1 MFDLFRSR
9 DKAVRILLGGLLLVV
24 AISML
29 TYLVPNY
36 DTGSS
41 GSGAVVATVGSDQI
55 TSADVQKMVQNTM
68 RGKQLPPEMLPI
80 YLPQLVDEMIT
91 NRAMSYEAARLGF
104 EVSDNDLR
112 SAIQQMVPSLFPD
125 GHFVGKDMYAA
136 MLAQQQ
142 LSIADF
148 ETDLRRQIM
157 ITRLKDVA
165 IEGSVVTP
173 VEIENAYKR
182 KYEKIKIQYVKLTT
196 DRFKKDVAPTDADMR
211 SYYQANIAK
220 YQTPERKNL
229 VILVADQAKLE
240 QTLNPADADLQK
252 MYNQNQAQ
260 YHKPETANV
269 RHILF
274 MTQGKPPAD
283 EPKIKAQAEDVLK
296 QIKAGT
302 VKFEDMVKKY
312 SEDPGSKDKGGEYP
326 GVQHGQMAP
335 EFDEA
340 TFKQKPGDLALVKTS
355 YGYHILQVESRDA
368 AHQQTFDEVKGQL
381 AADWK
386 KARVSEAQQAISD
399 KAQTSLAKDPM
410 HPDKVAADLHME
422 VVHADNVEPNKPIP
436 DIGAS
441 PDFDQ
446 AIAALKQGEVS
457 QAVALPGNKVA
468 VAEVVAVVPPR
479 PSTFDEVKD
488 QIRDTMIQAR
498 LTVKVRDTAK
508 ELADKAKAMGGDL
521 EKAAKSMG
529 LEVKTT
535 DAFNRTDT
543 PAGFGSA
550 NYIAQ
555 NFSSPDNTI
564 AGPVLMPDGT
574 VVAKV
579 LQHIPADLSTLP
591 AERVAI
597 RDQIKTQKAKQRDE
611 LFEAGLKQRLIQEG
625 KIKIHQ
631 NVINSII
638 AGYRT

>member
-29 TYLVPNY
+29 TYLVPSY
-36 DTGSS
+36 DTGVT
-41 GSGAVVATVGSDQI
+41 GSGAVAATIGPDQI
-55 TSADVQKMVQNTM
+55 TSADIQRMVQNTM

-80 YLPQLVDEMIT
+80 YLPQLVDEMIV
-91 NRAMSYEAARLGF
+91 NRAMAYEAGRLGF
-104 EVSDNDLR
+104 QVSDNDLR
-112 SAIQQMVPSLFPD
+112 GAIQQMVPSLFPD

-157 ITRLKDVA
+157 ITRLKDIAV
-165 IEGSVVTP
+165 EGSLVTP
-173 VEIENAYKR
+173 LEIENAYQR
-182 KYEKIKIQYVKLTT
+182 KYEKIRIQYVKLTAEQ
-196 DRFKKDVAPTDADMR
+196 FKKDVTPADAEMK

-220 YQTPERKNL
+220 YQTPEKKNL
-229 VILVADQAKLE
+229 VILVADQTKLE
-240 QTLNPADADLQK
+240 QSLNPSDADLQRV
-252 MYNQNQAQ
+252 YNQNQAQ
-260 YHKPETANV
+260 YHVPEQAKV

-296 QIKAGT
+296 QLKAGT
-302 VKFEDMVKKY
+302 AKFEDMVKKY
-312 SEDPGSKDKGGEYP
+312 SEDPGSKDKGGEYT
-326 GVQHGQMAP
+326 VQRNQMVK
-335 EFDEA
+335 EFEEA
-340 TFKQKPGDLALVKTS
+340 AFTQKPGDLGLVKTS
-355 YGYHILQVESRDA
+355 YGYHIIQVESRDA

-386 KARVSEAQQAISD
+386 KTRVSEAMQAISD
-399 KAQTSLAKDPM
+399 KAQADLAKDPA

-436 DIGAS
+436 GIGAS

-446 AIAALKQGEVS
+446 AVAALKQGQVS

-468 VAEVVAVVPPR
+468 VAEVVGIVPPR

-488 QIRDTMIQAR
+488 QIRDAMIQAR
-498 LTVKVRDTAK
+498 MTVKVRDTAK
-508 ELADKAKAMGGDL
+508 ELIDKAKAMGGDL

-535 DAFNRTDT
+535 DGFTRSDT

-550 NYIAQ
+550 NYIAA
-555 NFSSPDNTI
+555 NFSSPNNTI

-579 LQHIPADLSTLP
+579 LEHIPADLANLP
-591 AERVAI
+591 AERVAL
-597 RDQIKTQKAKQRDE
+597 RDQIKGQKAKQRDE
-611 LFEAGLKQRLIQEG
+611 LFEAGLKERLIQEG

-638 AGYRT
+638 AGYRS

>member
-36 DTGSS
+36 DTGVS
-41 GSGAVVATVGSDQI
+41 GAGAVVATVGSDQI
-55 TSADVQKMVQNTM
+55 TSADVQKMVQMTM

-80 YLPQLVDEMIT
+80 YLPQLVDEMIV
-91 NRAMSYEAARLGF
+91 NRALAYEANRLGF

-112 SAIQQMVPSLFPD
+112 GAIQQIAPNLFPD

-142 LSIADF
+142 MSIADF
-148 ETDLRRQIM
+148 ENDLRRQIM

-173 VEIENAYKR
+173 LEIESAYKK

-196 DRFKKDVAPTDADMR
+196 DQYKKEVAPTEAEMR
-211 SYYQANIAK
+211 SYYQANAAK
-220 YQTPERKNL
+220 YQTPEKKNL
-229 VILVADQAKLE
+229 VILVADQSKLE
-240 QTLNPADADLQK
+240 QTLNPTDADLQK
-252 MYNQNQAQ
+252 VYNQNQAQ
-260 YHKPETANV
+260 YHVPEQAKV

-274 MTQGKPPAD
+274 MTQGKPPGD

-296 QIKAGT
+296 QLKAGT

-312 SEDPGSKDKGGEYP
+312 SEDPGSKDKGGEYT
-326 GVQHGQMAP
+326 VQRNQMVK
-335 EFDEA
+335 EFEDA
-340 TFKQKPGDLALVKTS
+340 AFNQKLGDLGLVKTS
-355 YGYHILQVESRDA
+355 YGYHIIQVESRDA
-368 AHQQTFDEVKGQL
+368 AHQQSFDEVKGQL

-386 KARVSEAQQAISD
+386 KARVSEAMQAISD
-399 KAQTSLAKDPM
+399 KAQANLTKDPL
-410 HPDKVAADLHME
+410 HPEKVAADLHME

-446 AIAALKQGEVS
+446 AVAALKQGQVS

-468 VAEVVAVVPPR
+468 IAEVTAIVPPR

-488 QIRDTMIQAR
+488 QIRDTMTQAR

-521 EKAAKSMG
+521 EKAAKSMN

-535 DAFNRTDT
+535 DGFTRNDT

-550 NYIAQ
+550 NYITQ
-555 NFSSPDNTI
+555 NFSSPNNTI

-579 LQHIPADLSTLP
+579 LEHIPADLANLP

-597 RDQIKTQKAKQRDE
+597 RDQIKTEKAKQRDE
-611 LFEAGLKQRLIQEG
+611 LFEAGLKDRLIQEG

-638 AGYRT
+638 AGYRS

>member
-41 GSGAVVATVGSDQI
+41 GAGAVVATVGSDQI
-55 TSADVQKMVQNTM
+55 TSADVQKMVQSTM

-80 YLPQLVDEMIT
+80 YLPQLVDEMIV
-91 NRAMSYEAARLGF
+91 NRAMAYEAGRLGF

-112 SAIQQMVPSLFPD
+112 GAIQQMVPSLFPD

-148 ETDLRRQIM
+148 ESDLRRQIM
-157 ITRLKDVA
+157 ITRLRDVA
-165 IEGSVVTP
+165 VEGSLVTP
-173 VEIENAYKR
+173 LEIENAYRK
-182 KYEKIKIQYVKLTT
+182 KYEKIKIQYVKLTA
-196 DRFKKDVAPTDADMR
+196 DQFKKDATPTDAEMK
-211 SYYQANIAK
+211 SYYQANVAK
-220 YQTPERKNL
+220 YQTPEKKNL

-252 MYNQNQAQ
+252 IYNQNQAQ
-260 YHKPETANV
+260 YHVPEQAKV

-296 QIKAGT
+296 QLKAGT

-312 SEDPGSKDKGGEYP
+312 SEDPGSKDKGGEYT
-326 GVQHGQMAP
+326 VQRNQMAK
-335 EFDEA
+335 EFEEA
-340 TFKQKPGDLALVKTS
+340 SFTQKPGDLALVKTS
-355 YGYHILQVESRDA
+355 YGYHIVQVESRDA

-381 AADWK
+381 ASDWK
-386 KARVSEAQQAISD
+386 KARVSEAMQAISD

-436 DIGAS
+436 GIGAS

-446 AIAALKQGEVS
+446 AVAALKPGQVS

-468 VAEVVAVVPPR
+468 VAEVVAIVPPR

-498 LTVKVRDTAK
+498 ITVKVRDIAK
-508 ELADKAKAMGGDL
+508 ELADKAKATGGDL
-521 EKAAKSMG
+521 EKAAKSLG

-535 DAFNRTDT
+535 DGFTRNDS

-574 VVAKV
+574 MVAKV
-579 LQHIPADLSTLP
+579 LAHIPADLANLP
-591 AERVAI
+591 AERVVL
-597 RDQIKTQKAKQRDE
+597 RDQIKSQKAKQRDE
-611 LFEAGLKQRLIQEG
+611 LFEAGLKERLIQEG

-638 AGYRT
+638 AGYRS

>member
-36 DTGSS
+36 DTGVS
-41 GSGAVVATVGSDQI
+41 GAGAVVATVGSDQI

-104 EVSDNDLR
+104 EVSDSDLR
-112 SAIQQMVPSLFPD
+112 GAIQQMVPSLFPD

-148 ETDLRRQIM
+148 ENDLRRQIM

-182 KYEKIKIQYVKLTT
+182 KYEKIKIQYVKLTA
-196 DRFKKDVAPTDADMR
+196 DQFKKEVTPTDAEMQ
-211 SYYQANIAK
+211 SYYQANLAK
-220 YQTPERKNL
+220 YQTPEKKNL

-240 QTLNPADADLQK
+240 QTLNPTDADLQK
-252 MYNQNQAQ
+252 MYTQNQAQ
-260 YHKPETANV
+260 YHVPEQAKV

-296 QIKAGT
+296 QLKAGT
-302 VKFEDMVKKY
+302 AKFEDMVKKY
-312 SEDPGSKDKGGEYP
+312 SEDPGSKDKGGEYT
-326 GVQHGQMAP
+326 VQRNQMVK
-335 EFDEA
+335 EFEDA
-340 TFKQKPGDLALVKTS
+340 AFTQKPGDLGLVKTS
-355 YGYHILQVESRDA
+355 YGYHIIQVESRDA
-368 AHQQTFDEVKGQL
+368 AHQQTFDEVKTQL

-386 KARVSEAQQAISD
+386 KARVSEAMQTISD
-399 KAQTSLAKDPM
+399 KAQTELAKDPM

-436 DIGAS
+436 GIGAS

-446 AIAALKQGEVS
+446 AVAALKQGQVS

-468 VAEVVAVVPPR
+468 VAEVLAVVSPR
-479 PSTFDEVKD
+479 PSTLAEVKD
-488 QIRDTMIQAR
+488 PIRDAMVQAR
-498 LTVKVRDTAK
+498 MTVKVRDTAK

-535 DAFNRTDT
+535 DGFTRNDT

-574 VVAKV
+574 VIAKV
-579 LQHIPADLSTLP
+579 LQHIPPDLANLP
-591 AERVAI
+591 AERVAL
-597 RDQIKTQKAKQRDE
+597 RDQIKSQKAKQRDE
-611 LFEAGLKQRLIQEG
+611 LFEAGLKERLIQEG

-638 AGYRT
+638 AGYRS

>member
-36 DTGSS
+36 DTGVS
-41 GSGAVVATVGSDQI
+41 GATAVVATIGSDQI
-55 TSADVQKMVQNTM
+55 TTADVQKMVQNTM

-80 YLPQLVDEMIT
+80 YLPQLVDEMIV
-91 NRAMSYEAARLGF
+91 NRAMAYEAARQGF
-104 EVSDNDLR
+104 QVSDSDLR
-112 SAIQQMVPSLFPD
+112 GAIQQMVPSLFPD

-148 ETDLRRQIM
+148 EDDLRRQIM

-165 IEGSVVTP
+165 VEGSLVTP
-173 VEIENAYKR
+173 LEIENAYKK
-182 KYEKIKIQYVKLTT
+182 KYERIKIQYVKLTAEQ
-196 DRFKKDVAPTDADMR
+196 FKKAVTPTDAEMQ
-211 SYYQANIAK
+211 SYYQANAAK
-220 YQTPERKNL
+220 YQTPEKKNL

-260 YHKPETANV
+260 YHVPEQAKV

-283 EPKIKAQAEDVLK
+283 EPKIKAQAEDTLK
-296 QIKAGT
+296 QLKAGT
-302 VKFEDMVKKY
+302 AKFEDMVKKY
-312 SEDPGSKDKGGEYP
+312 SEDPGSKDKGGEYT
-326 GVQHGQMAP
+326 VQRNQMVK
-335 EFDEA
+335 EFEEA
-340 TFKQKPGDLALVKTS
+340 AFTQKPGDLGLVKTS
-355 YGYHILQVESRDA
+355 YGYHIIQVESRDA

-386 KARVSEAQQAISD
+386 KARVSEALQAISD
-399 KAQTSLAKDPM
+399 KAQTSLAKDPA

-446 AIAALKQGEVS
+446 AVAALKPGQVS

-468 VAEVVAVVPPR
+468 VAEVVAIVPPR

-498 LTVKVRDTAK
+498 MTVKVRDTAK
-508 ELADKAKAMGGDL
+508 ELVDKAKAMGGDL
-521 EKAAKSMG
+521 EKAAKSMN

-535 DAFNRTDT
+535 DAFTRSDT

-550 NYIAQ
+550 NYITQ

-579 LQHIPADLSTLP
+579 LQHIPADLANLP
-591 AERVAI
+591 AERVVL
-597 RDQIKTQKAKQRDE
+597 RDQIKSQKAKQRDE
-611 LFEAGLKQRLIQEG
+611 LFEAGLKERLIQEG

-638 AGYRT
+638 AGYRS

>member
-9 DKAVRILLGGLLLVV
+9 DKAVRILLGGLLLIV

-36 DTGSS
+36 DTGVS
-41 GSGAVVATVGSDQI
+41 GAGAVVATVGSDQI

-80 YLPQLVDEMIT
+80 YLPQLVDEMII

-104 EVSDNDLR
+104 YVSDNDLR
-112 SAIQQMVPSLFPD
+112 GAIQQMVPSLFPD
-125 GHFVGKDMYAA
+125 GRFVGKDMYAA

-148 ETDLRRQIM
+148 ESDLRRQIM

-173 VEIENAYKR
+173 VEIEDAYKK
-182 KYEKIKIQYVKLTT
+182 KYEKIKVQYVKLTT
-196 DRFKKDVAPTDADMR
+196 DQFKKDVTPTDADMR
-211 SYYQANIAK
+211 SYYQANVAK
-220 YQTPERKNL
+220 YQTPQKKNL
-229 VILVADQAKLE
+229 VILVADQTKLE
-240 QTLNPADADLQK
+240 QSLNPADADLQK

-260 YHKPETANV
+260 YHVPEQAKV

-296 QIKAGT
+296 QLKAGT
-302 VKFEDMVKKY
+302 AKFEDMVKKY
-312 SEDPGSKDKGGEYP
+312 SEDPGSKDKGGEYT
-326 GVQHGQMAP
+326 VQRNQMVK
-335 EFDEA
+335 EFEDA
-340 TFKQKPGDLALVKTS
+340 AFTQKPGDLGLVKTS
-355 YGYHILQVESRDA
+355 YGYHIIQVESRDA
-368 AHQQTFDEVKGQL
+368 AHQQTFDEVKAQL

-386 KARVSEAQQAISD
+386 KARVSEAMQAISD
-399 KAQTSLAKDPM
+399 KAQTSLAKDPL
-410 HPDKVAADLHME
+410 HPDKVAADLHMQ

-436 DIGAS
+436 EIGAS

-446 AIAALKQGEVS
+446 AIAALNQGQVS
-457 QAVALPGNKVA
+457 QAVALPANKVA
-468 VAEVVAVVPPR
+468 VAEVVAVIPPR

-535 DAFNRTDT
+535 DAFARTDT

-550 NYIAQ
+550 NYMAQ

-579 LQHIPADLSTLP
+579 LAHIPADLSNLP
-591 AERVAI
+591 AERVAL

-611 LFEAGLKQRLIQEG
+611 LFEAGLKERLIQEG

-631 NVINSII
+631 NVINGII
-638 AGYRT
+638 AGYRG

>member
-9 DKAVRILLGGLLLVV
+9 DKAVRIMLGGLLLVV

-36 DTGSS
+36 DTGVS

-80 YLPQLVDEMIT
+80 YLPQLVDEMIV
-91 NRAMSYEAARLGF
+91 NRAMAYEAGRQGF
-104 EVSDNDLR
+104 VVSDNDLR
-112 SAIQQMVPSLFPD
+112 GAIQQMVPSLFPD

-142 LSIADF
+142 MSIADF
-148 ETDLRRQIM
+148 ESDLRRQIM
-157 ITRLKDVA
+157 ITRLRDVA
-165 IEGSVVTP
+165 VEGSVVTP
-173 VEIENAYKR
+173 LEIENAYKR

-196 DRFKKDVAPTDADMR
+196 DQFKKDVTPTDAEMR
-211 SYYQANIAK
+211 SYYQANAAK
-220 YQTPERKNL
+220 YQTPEKKNL
-229 VILVADQAKLE
+229 VILVADQSKLE
-240 QTLNPADADLQK
+240 QTLNPTDADLQK
-252 MYNQNQAQ
+252 VYNQNQAQ
-260 YHKPETANV
+260 YHVPEQAKV

-296 QIKAGT
+296 QLKAGT
-302 VKFEDMVKKY
+302 AKFEDMVKKY
-312 SEDPGSKDKGGEYP
+312 SEDPGSKDKGGEYT
-326 GVQHGQMAP
+326 VQRNQMVK
-335 EFDEA
+335 EFEEA
-340 TFKQKPGDLALVKTS
+340 AFTQKPGDLGLVKTS
-355 YGYHILQVESRDA
+355 YGYHIIQVESRDA

-386 KARVSEAQQAISD
+386 KARVSEAMQAISD
-399 KAQTSLAKDPM
+399 KAQTSLTKDPL

-446 AIAALKQGEVS
+446 AVAALKQGQVS

-468 VAEVVAVVPPR
+468 IAEVTAIVPPR

-521 EKAAKSMG
+521 EKAAKS
-529 LEVKTT
+529 LNIEVKTT
-535 DAFNRTDT
+535 DGFTRNDT

-550 NYIAQ
+550 NYVAQ

-574 VVAKV
+574 VVLKV
-579 LQHIPADLSTLP
+579 LAHIPADLSNLP
-591 AERVAI
+591 AERVAL
-597 RDQIKTQKAKQRDE
+597 RDQIKTEKAKQRDQ
-611 LFEAGLKQRLIQEG
+611 LFEAGLKERLIQEG

-638 AGYRT
+638 AGYRS

>member
-36 DTGSS
+36 DTGVS
-41 GSGAVVATVGSDQI
+41 GAGAVVASVGSDQI

-80 YLPQLVDEMIT
+80 YLPQLVDEMIV
-91 NRAMSYEAARLGF
+91 NRAMAYEAARLGF
-104 EVSDNDLR
+104 QVSDSDLR
-112 SAIQQMVPSLFPD
+112 GAIQQMVPSLFPD
-125 GHFVGKDMYAA
+125 GRFVGKDMYAA

-148 ETDLRRQIM
+148 ESDLRRQIM
-157 ITRLKDVA
+157 IARLKDVA
-165 IEGSVVTP
+165 VEGSVVTP

-182 KYEKIKIQYVKLTT
+182 KYEKIKIQYVKLTS
-196 DRFKKDVAPTDADMR
+196 DQFKKVVTPTDAEMQ
-211 SYYQANIAK
+211 SYYQANVAK
-220 YQTPERKNL
+220 YQTPEKKNL
-229 VILVADQAKLE
+229 VILVADQTKLE
-240 QTLNPADADLQK
+240 QSLNPADADLQR

-260 YHKPETANV
+260 YHVPEQAKV

-296 QIKAGT
+296 QLKAGT

-312 SEDPGSKDKGGEYP
+312 SEDPGSKDKAGEYT
-326 GVQHGQMAP
+326 VQRNQMVK
-335 EFDEA
+335 EFEDA
-340 TFKQKPGDLALVKTS
+340 AFNQKPGDLGLVKTS
-355 YGYHILQVESRDA
+355 YGYHIIQVESRDA

-386 KARVSEAQQAISD
+386 KARVSEAMQVISD
-399 KAQTSLAKDPM
+399 KAQTELAKDPL
-410 HPDKVAADLHME
+410 HPDKVAADLHMQ
-422 VVHADNVEPNKPIP
+422 VVHADNVEPNKPVP
-436 DIGAS
+436 EIGAS

-446 AIAALKQGEVS
+446 AIAALKQGQVS

-488 QIRDTMIQAR
+488 QVRDTMIQAR
-498 LTVKVRDTAK
+498 LTIKVRDTAK

-521 EKAAKSMG
+521 EKAAKAMG

-535 DAFNRTDT
+535 DAFSRTDS

-550 NYIAQ
+550 NYMAQ

-579 LQHIPADLSTLP
+579 LAHVPADLSNLP
-591 AERVAI
+591 AERVAL
-597 RDQIKTQKAKQRDE
+597 RDQIKTEKAKQRDE
-611 LFEAGLKQRLIQEG
+611 LFEAGLKERLIQEG

-638 AGYRT
+638 AGYRG

>member
-36 DTGSS
+36 DTGVS
-41 GSGAVVATVGSDQI
+41 GAGAVVASVGSDQI

-80 YLPQLVDEMIT
+80 YLPQLVDEMII
-91 NRAMSYEAARLGF
+91 NRALAYEAGRLGF
-104 EVSDNDLR
+104 VVSDNDLR
-112 SAIQQMVPSLFPD
+112 GAIQQMVPSLFPD

-142 LSIADF
+142 MSIADF
-148 ETDLRRQIM
+148 ENDLRRQIM

-173 VEIENAYKR
+173 LEIENAYKR
-182 KYEKIKIQYVKLTT
+182 KYEKIKIQYVKVTA
-196 DRFKKDVAPTDADMR
+196 DQFKKEVAPTEAEMR
-211 SYYQANIAK
+211 SYYQANAAK
-220 YQTPERKNL
+220 YQTLEKKNL
-229 VILVADQAKLE
+229 VILVADQSKLE
-240 QTLNPADADLQK
+240 QTLNPTDADLQK
-252 MYNQNQAQ
+252 IYNQNQAQ
-260 YHKPETANV
+260 YHVPEQAKV

-296 QIKAGT
+296 QLKAGT
-302 VKFEDMVKKY
+302 AKFEDMVKKY
-312 SEDPGSKDKGGEYP
+312 SEDPGSKDKGGEYT
-326 GVQHGQMAP
+326 VQRNQMVK
-335 EFDEA
+335 EFEDA
-340 TFKQKPGDLALVKTS
+340 AFNQKPGDLGLVKTS
-355 YGYHILQVESRDA
+355 YGYHIIQVESRDA
-368 AHQQTFDEVKGQL
+368 AHQQSFDEVKGQL

-386 KARVSEAQQAISD
+386 KARVSEAMQAISD
-399 KAQTSLAKDPM
+399 KAQTSLTKDPL
-410 HPDKVAADLHME
+410 HPEKVAADLHME

-446 AIAALKQGEVS
+446 AVAALKQGQVS

-468 VAEVVAVVPPR
+468 IAEVTAVVPPR

-488 QIRDTMIQAR
+488 QIRDTMTQAR

-521 EKAAKSMG
+521 EKAAKSMN

-535 DAFNRTDT
+535 DGFTRNDT

-555 NFSSPDNTI
+555 NFSSPNNTV

-579 LQHIPADLSTLP
+579 LEHIPADLTNLP
-591 AERVAI
+591 TERVAI
-597 RDQIKTQKAKQRDE
+597 RDQIKTEKAKQRDE
-611 LFEAGLKQRLIQEG
+611 LFEAGLKERLIQEG

-638 AGYRT
+638 AGYRG

>member
-41 GSGAVVATVGSDQI
+41 GSGAVVATVGSEQI
-55 TSADVQKMVQNTM
+55 TSADVQKMVQSTM

-80 YLPQLVDEMIT
+80 YLPQLVDEMII
-91 NRAMSYEAARLGF
+91 NRAMAYEAARLGF

-125 GHFVGKDMYAA
+125 GHFVGRDMYAA

-196 DRFKKDVAPTDADMR
+196 DQFKKDVTPTDADMK

-296 QIKAGT
+296 QLKAGT

-312 SEDPGSKDKGGEYP
+312 SEDPGSKDKGGAYP

-381 AADWK
+381 ASDWK
-386 KARVSEAQQAISD
+386 KARVSEAMQAISD
-399 KAQTSLAKDPM
+399 KAQTELAKDPL

-446 AIAALKQGEVS
+446 AIAALKQGQVS

-488 QIRDTMIQAR
+488 QVRDTMIQAR

-508 ELADKAKAMGGDL
+508 ELGDKAKAMGGDL

-535 DAFNRTDT
+535 DAFTRTDT

-579 LQHIPADLSTLP
+579 LQHIPADLSNLP
-591 AERVAI
+591 AERVAT

-611 LFEAGLKQRLIQEG
+611 LFEAGLKERLIQEG

-631 NVINSII
+631 NVINNII